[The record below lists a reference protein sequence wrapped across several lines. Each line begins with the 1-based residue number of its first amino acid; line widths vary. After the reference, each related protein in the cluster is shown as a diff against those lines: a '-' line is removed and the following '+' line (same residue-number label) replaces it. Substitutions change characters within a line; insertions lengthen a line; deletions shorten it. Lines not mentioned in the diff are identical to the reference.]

1 MARCT
6 RTWGLDVHH
15 KKRDGG
21 NGLDNAEVLCSKCH
35 EATSTFGTPGPT
47 PPPFS
52 EDTKKKALARAGNQC
67 ECIRTG
73 GCH

>member
-6 RTWGLDVHH
+6 KTWGLEIHH
-15 KKRDGG
+15 RRRDGG
-21 NGLDNAEVLCSKCH
+21 NGLDNSQVLCSKCH
-35 EATSTFGTPGPT
+35 AATHSYGTPGQSPT
-47 PPPFS
+47 PFD

-67 ECIRTG
+67 ECTSSS